1 MLRCSC
7 YLRDSTTEFL
17 QCISDVKQHCTTG
30 YEEMLKFLT
39 KISDR
44 LNASREIVVS
54 KEYLGQVLDHEA
66 IKYDFL
72 FDDGDQ
78 SESDDSTIGS

>member
-1 MLRCSC
+1 
-7 YLRDSTTEFL
+7 
-17 QCISDVKQHCTTG
+17 
-30 YEEMLKFLT
+30 MLKFLT

-44 LNASREIVVS
+44 LNASRDIMVD

-72 FDDGDQ
+72 YEDGDQ
-78 SESDDSTIGS
+78 SESDDSSNGS

>member
-7 YLRDSTTEFL
+7 YLRDSTAEFL
-17 QCISDVKQHCTTG
+17 QCIGDVKKHCAKG

-44 LNASREIVVS
+44 LNASRDIMVD

-72 FDDGDQ
+72 YEDGDQ
-78 SESDDSTIGS
+78 SESDDSSNGS